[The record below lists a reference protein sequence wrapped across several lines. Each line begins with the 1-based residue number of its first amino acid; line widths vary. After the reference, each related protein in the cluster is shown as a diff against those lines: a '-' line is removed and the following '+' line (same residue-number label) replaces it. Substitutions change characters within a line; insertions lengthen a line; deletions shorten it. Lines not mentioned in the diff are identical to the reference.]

1 MKKLE
6 MKSADYFIEAEKAM
20 SEYDQCN
27 KEAYLE
33 KALELYSLAIVKN
46 RAYGEAYYKRA
57 RVYGLLEDYDNQ
69 NKDLDTAIKV
79 FENELNQNPDNLE
92 VLLNLGMTYCQ
103 HHRLEHSIERAWY
116 YLNKVTEIDPIN
128 AKAAFYLADILKWE
142 KREYEVAI
150 EYYDIA
156 IQFEEVNADYYLERG
171 ECFESLRLFDQALAD
186 YGKGSSLNPEDWR
199 FYNRRGELYMQLNQW
214 EEARLDYQR
223 YRKYTPYQRH
233 TPLISLEK
241 EKGGGPY
248 IELYFAVNKHD
259 HNNWSSD
266 SCYLE
271 DAIFIEFYHCF
282 ASGVPNF
289 SIYGEVEYSPS
300 DLIRVKALLTES
312 LAGLNDICE
321 YDDFI
326 DHVIE
331 TRFISTLIRYFDDWE
346 INWEEWLQQL
356 KAIYSNLISCIDDAI
371 ASGKKLYFYGI

>member
-1 MKKLE
+1 MT
-6 MKSADYFIEAEKAM
+6 SADYFEAEKAM
-20 SEYDQCN
+20 REYDQCN

-33 KALELYSLAIVKN
+33 KALVFYSQAIGKN
-46 RAYGEAYYKRA
+46 SAHGEAYYKRA
-57 RVYGLLEDYDNQ
+57 RVYGLLEDYENQ

-92 VLLNLGMTYCQ
+92 VLLNLGMTYRQ

-116 YLNKVTEIDPIN
+116 YLNKVNEMDPTN
-128 AKAAFYLADILKWE
+128 AKAAFCLADILKWE
-142 KREYEVAI
+142 KREYEAAI
-150 EYYDIA
+150 KYYDIA
-156 IQFEEVNADYYLERG
+156 IQFEEANADYYLERG
-171 ECFESLRLFDQALAD
+171 ECFESLRLFGQALAD
-186 YGKGSSLNPEDWR
+186 YGKGISLNPEDWR

-214 EEARLDYQR
+214 EEARLAYQR

-248 IELYFAVNKHD
+248 IELYFTANKHD
-259 HNNWSSD
+259 HKHWSSD

-289 SIYGEVEYSPS
+289 SIYGDIEYTLS
-300 DLIRVKALLTES
+300 DIIRVRVLLMES
-312 LAGLNDICE
+312 LTGLNDIRG
-321 YDDFI
+321 YNDFI
-326 DHVIE
+326 DHTIE
-331 TRFISTLIRYFDDWE
+331 TRFISTLIRYLDDWKS
-346 INWEEWLQQL
+346 NWAEWLQQL
-356 KAIYSNLISCIDDAI
+356 KDIARNLISCIDDAI